1 VRWTLIKRRL
11 SDGHFARVHNQQ
23 DTVWTPTTIEVL
35 ASSGNYS
42 LSGVNELKIKRGIGG
57 TDVPGG
63 DTSAY
68 SNNPF
73 KNNPDTGHTLRWS
86 GQVYKVTS
94 LRTVEAIPGRTNGF
108 YYQLF
113 ALDNHFA
120 DSLPVGTVRTVS
132 QTYTEGS
139 KSIRVRYKSAVKQLP
154 DNHWSGETK
163 AWTDPSFEVIEGN
176 STTSNWEI
184 NDKFSVRLNI
194 ANSNP
199 FKTVYENSGLRFE
212 IAQRKEIAGSNTVEA
227 EVIFEGQSQY
237 ADVSHYRSLVQKSN
251 ESEPEHEVVYVNEI
265 LPNDPSPSYNDLTMA
280 GLSLKASRNFTQ
292 LDQLRTWVGRGLH
305 VERLHEDLNTYE
317 PNGQSTGPSN
327 LLTDLVFYLFTDQMG
342 GAGGLT
348 GMTAANPTLI
358 EKDKLKETSK
368 FLQKQK
374 LFFNGVI
381 GENINLRQFVMDMA
395 PNFLCNFVLT
405 DGKFALLPAIPH
417 VPASGEF
424 ELGPIKPS
432 QFFTAGNILEGSLK
446 IEYLSSE
453 ERRPF
458 KANVRYRQETKN
470 KFPEEKV
477 VEVKAKRTQSYDA
490 LQTSANIERVPHEQ
504 FNLTQFCT
512 SKEHAIKVGKYFL
525 ALRQLVT
532 HTISFSTTV
541 HGLDLRAGAF
551 IKVSTE
557 SSPYSPANNGTVSS
571 TGIVTSVK
579 PLTDGQY
586 NVSYYKTNSEDVQS
600 GFMGISN
607 GIVQDATFHS
617 SVFTLVNTEVSQNVY
632 VVEQLTFSQEGTVDI
647 VASEHPCNDDG
658 SSKLAHMMQ
667 SGQFDIS
674 PDENLSD

>member
-1 VRWTLIKRRL
+1 
-11 SDGHFARVHNQQ
+11 
-23 DTVWTPTTIEVL
+23 
-35 ASSGNYS
+35 
-42 LSGVNELKIKRGIGG
+42 
-57 TDVPGG
+57 
-63 DTSAY
+63 
-68 SNNPF
+68 
-73 KNNPDTGHTLRWS
+73 
-86 GQVYKVTS
+86 
-94 LRTVEAIPGRTNGF
+94 
-108 YYQLF
+108 
-113 ALDNHFA
+113 
-120 DSLPVGTVRTVS
+120 
-132 QTYTEGS
+132 
-139 KSIRVRYKSAVKQLP
+139 
-154 DNHWSGETK
+154 
-163 AWTDPSFEVIEGN
+163 
-176 STTSNWEI
+176 
-184 NDKFSVRLNI
+184 
-194 ANSNP
+194 
-199 FKTVYENSGLRFE
+199 
-212 IAQRKEIAGSNTVEA
+212 
-227 EVIFEGQSQY
+227 
-237 ADVSHYRSLVQKSN
+237 
-251 ESEPEHEVVYVNEI
+251 VNEI

-512 SKEHAIKVGKYFL
+512 SKEHAVKVGKYFL

-579 PLTDGQY
+579 PLSDGQY